1 MIDPADDVRRTLLW
15 ALPLL
20 ALGSKAD
27 AQDAAKVQAQSYR
40 VAFEN
45 DKLRVLEYNSRPGMG
60 VCGSGMHSYP
70 AHLTVLL
77 SSGSVRI
84 RTPDGRVIEKD
95 NIPLGEVFWSE
106 PETHVTENISGNN
119 IRSLILELK
128 SSKA

>member
-60 VCGSGMHSYP
+60 VCGSGMHSHP

-95 NIPLGEVFWSE
+95 NLPLGEVFWSE

>member
-1 MIDPADDVRRTLLW
+1 MIDPTDDVRRALLW

-20 ALGSKAD
+20 ALGRNAD

-60 VCGSGMHSYP
+60 VCGSGMHSHP